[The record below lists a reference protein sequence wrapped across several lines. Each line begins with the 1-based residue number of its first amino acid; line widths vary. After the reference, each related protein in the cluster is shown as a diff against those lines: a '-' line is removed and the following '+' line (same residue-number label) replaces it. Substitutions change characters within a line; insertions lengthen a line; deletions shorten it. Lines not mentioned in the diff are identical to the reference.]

1 MHAIHPMGHLV
12 KRTKCTFCQC
22 IFLVLGLQC
31 MDPGC
36 RVPIDFTTFFAS
48 NDSCCK
54 TRTHAGKGFERPH
67 ALLSQ
72 SLARIH
78 VFDFC
83 AWIMKRNNH
92 SSCDSSIKWLMMQ
105 TIIVMQIQAGTSYLA
120 GTCFACDRF
129 GSRQNSFVCVW
140 SMDHNCNCMIFSWH
154 WTTKWPLLQKPRSMQ
169 ELYCFRPHALLSQS
183 SMAMFI

>member
-1 MHAIHPMGHLV
+1 MYFSSPWTTMHGSWMPCSDWFHNI
-12 KRTKCTFCQC
+12 FCFKWQ
-22 IFLVLGLQC
+22 LLQ
-31 MDPGC
+31 
-36 RVPIDFTTFFAS
+36 
-48 NDSCCK
+48 

-67 ALLSQ
+67 ALLSK

-120 GTCFACDRF
+120 GTCFACDRV
-129 GSRQNSFVCVW
+129 GSRQNLFVCVW
-140 SMDHNCNCMIFSWH
+140 SMDHNCSLMFFFMTLNHQMTIVA
-154 WTTKWPLLQKPRSMQ
+154 KAQI
-169 ELYCFRPHALLSQS
+169 HAGTVL
-183 SMAMFI
+183 F